1 MKKYR
6 IISYLTSVVGLAM
19 ICIGMLIMKDD
30 IMAVKL
36 ESNTSGADVKNVAAN
51 ANMIVKEVEPV
62 YEEIVDDKVEEVEME
77 SLPSSIVEVI
87 PERVEVYDG
96 LTMEEL
102 ADKLNRNLGWDILSG
117 YGELIATE
125 SLARGVDPYLVVAI
139 ISQESGCAGSNGC
152 SNLASACYNF
162 GGIKGNPGCN
172 GKSFKQYDS
181 IEDGLVGLIDLLDR
195 VYFSRGL
202 NTPDLIGPIYCEGD
216 EWAGHIKWFINKI
229 RNN

>member
-6 IISYLTSVVGLAM
+6 VISCLSSFVGLAM
-19 ICIGMLIMKDD
+19 ICIGMLIMKDE
-30 IMAVKL
+30 IMTVKV
-36 ESNTSGADVKNVAAN
+36 ESNTSGMDVKNVAAN

-62 YEEIVDDKVEEVEME
+62 YEEVVDTVEEVEME
-77 SLPSSIVEVI
+77 TLPAAVVETI

-117 YGELIATE
+117 YGYLIASE
-125 SLARGVDPYLVVAI
+125 SLSRGVDPYLVVAI

-181 IEDGLVGLIDLLDR
+181 IEDGLIGLIDLLDR

-202 NTPDLIGPIYCEGD
+202 TTPEAIGPIYCEGD
-216 EWAGHIKWFINKI
+216 EWAGHISWFINKI